1 MRLTYALV
9 LILLS
14 ASPVSAEDIVVGA
27 FSSQSPGASLP
38 RGWRM
43 ARLKG
48 VEPTRFRMAEVEG
61 VTAVQMDADNAAAS
75 LYRPLRIDPGETP
88 YLHWRWRVQDLVDE
102 ADLRRKQG
110 DDLPARLYVM
120 FDYPLERLSL
130 VDRGKILL
138 ARSVAGDIVPAAALC
153 YVWDGKLPAG
163 TGLWSAY
170 TDRVRLVVVESG
182 PGRLGQWVAEKRNVA
197 ADFRAAFGEAPPR
210 ISGIAIAADTDQT
223 GAKVRAWIGDIR
235 FSGP

>member
-1 MRLTYALV
+1 
-9 LILLS
+9 
-14 ASPVSAEDIVVGA
+14 
-27 FSSQSPGASLP
+27 
-38 RGWRM
+38 
-43 ARLKG
+43 
-48 VEPTRFRMAEVEG
+48 
-61 VTAVQMDADNAAAS
+61 
-75 LYRPLRIDPGETP
+75 
-88 YLHWRWRVQDLVDE
+88 
-102 ADLRRKQG
+102 
-110 DDLPARLYVM
+110 
-120 FDYPLERLSL
+120 
-130 VDRGKILL
+130 
-138 ARSVAGDIVPAAALC
+138 VPAAALC